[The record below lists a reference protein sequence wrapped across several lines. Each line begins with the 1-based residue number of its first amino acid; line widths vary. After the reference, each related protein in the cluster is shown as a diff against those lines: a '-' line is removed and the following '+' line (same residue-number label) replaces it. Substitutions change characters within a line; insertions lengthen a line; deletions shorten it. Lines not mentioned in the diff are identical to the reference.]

1 MSSLNLT
8 YVSATPGSVRPPV
21 VSRPATA
28 TTQKCE
34 YRVKCERFVK
44 SLNIAGNLRKLQHLV
59 IQKNFFQSPVRPNRF
74 NLRTIV

>member
-1 MSSLNLT
+1 M
-8 YVSATPGSVRPPV
+8 YVSANPGSVRPPV

-44 SLNIAGNLRKLQHLV
+44 SLNIAGLRKLQHLI
-59 IQKNFFQSPVRPNRF
+59 IQNIFS
-74 NLRTIV
+74 TACWT